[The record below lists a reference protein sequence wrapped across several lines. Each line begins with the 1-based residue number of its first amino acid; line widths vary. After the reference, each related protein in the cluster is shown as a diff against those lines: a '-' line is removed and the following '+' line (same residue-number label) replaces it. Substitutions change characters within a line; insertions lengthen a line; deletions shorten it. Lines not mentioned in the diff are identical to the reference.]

1 VLHWL
6 HVVADVQCACSLES
20 QFAMQV
26 SAACVSHKIK
36 TALHEHGWH
45 VEPKYPVLH
54 TRQLLGVAQLLIV
67 LLSQWSMQM
76 YGSQVAL

>member
-1 VLHWL
+1 MFQPQ
-6 HVVADVQCACSLES
+6 DDKSI
-20 QFAMQV
+20 
-26 SAACVSHKIK
+26 HK
-36 TALHEHGWH
+36 HGWH

-76 YGSQVAL
+76 YGSQVRCDIHTRIVHR